1 MKKRN
6 IVNCINIKS
15 KMMGMVVI
23 AILVPLACLIF
34 FSAFYQSEVIEQKR
48 KAEVESQMR
57 YALGLSVQRFHTAIK
72 LSKDITYE
80 EKIEEYANLLQKDKI
95 NESLSYKLIT
105 AALKDKFYL
114 NNEIVFT
121 AVLLEANKDQIY
133 SVTADGY
140 HEIDHYLKNVHP
152 YIEERTKNLGSG
164 VCIYIRD
171 KKIYI
176 IRNLISTNNFKKF
189 GVIINQIDTKK
200 FFKELLSNET
210 FHKWIE
216 VTVNQESLQLRD
228 EYKDNIPSVDSKL
241 LTFHSGL
248 EENEISLNCQVK
260 VEKEEL
266 IQEEANFVRG
276 VTIGV
281 FIIILCISFVLFQT
295 YSSIVGPIVKLTGAL
310 KEVEQGNWGLTLTS
324 DREDEL
330 GILMRGFNDMSLKI
344 QYLIDCVYK
353 EELNLKEAKIKA
365 LQSQI
370 NPHFI
375 NNTLEIINWKA
386 QMIGGTEI
394 SKMIRALS
402 VTMIA
407 ALNRSNKKM
416 ITLNEEIR
424 YMDSYLYILKRRFED
439 RITIVKEIEEELLEC
454 EVPILII
461 QPLLENAVVH
471 GIEPAKGGTI
481 IILIRK
487 TEEEMLISI
496 ANDGKLLTGEEEER
510 IDKILCGEL
519 VPNKQHSVAIGNVN
533 ERIKLIYGSNYGL
546 TIGKN
551 QQSMTESIIRIPLRC
566 TNNSNKQQV
575 CPVENRE
582 EKQ

>member
-1 MKKRN
+1 MRKKN
-6 IVNCINIKS
+6 IANRINIKS
-15 KMMGMVVI
+15 KMMSMVVI

-34 FSAFYQSEVIEQKR
+34 FSAFYQKEVIEQKR
-48 KAEVESQMR
+48 KAEVESQMK

-80 EKIEEYANLLQKDKI
+80 EKIEEYAELLQKNKI

-114 NNEIVFT
+114 SNEILFT

-133 SVTADGY
+133 SITADGY
-140 HEIDHYLKNVHP
+140 HEIDHYIKSVHP
-152 YIEERTKNLGSG
+152 YIEEQTKDLGSG
-164 VCIYIRD
+164 VCIYVRD

-176 IRNLISTNNFKKF
+176 IRNLISTKNFKKF
-189 GVIINQIDTKK
+189 GVIINQVDTKK

-210 FHKWIE
+210 FKDWIE
-216 VTVNQESLQLRD
+216 VTINHESFQLQD
-228 EYKDNIPSVDSKL
+228 EYKDNISLENKL

-248 EENEISLNCQVK
+248 EDEQVSLACNVK
-260 VEKEEL
+260 IEKEKL
-266 IQEEANFVRG
+266 IQEETFFVRG
-276 VTIGV
+276 VTISV
-281 FIIILCISFVLFQT
+281 FLIILCISFVLFQT
-295 YSSIVGPIVKLTGAL
+295 YASIVGPIVELTGAL
-310 KEVEQGNWGLTLTS
+310 KEVEQGNWGLTLAS

-330 GILMRGFNDMSLKI
+330 GVLMRGFNEMSLKI
-344 QYLIDCVYK
+344 EYLIDCVYK

-370 NPHFI
+370 NPHFV

-402 VTMIA
+402 VIMLAT
-407 ALNRSNKKM
+407 LNRNNKKM
-416 ITLNEEIR
+416 VTLIEEIS

-471 GIEPAKGGTI
+471 GIEPAKGGKI
-481 IILIRK
+481 IILIKK
-487 TEEEMLISI
+487 TEEEILISI
-496 ANDGKLLTGEEEER
+496 ANDGKLLTKEEEER
-510 IDKILCGEL
+510 IVKMLCGEV
-519 VPNKQHSVAIGNVN
+519 VPNKQHSVGIGNVN
-533 ERIKLIYGSNYGL
+533 ERIKLIYGSRYGL
-546 TIGKN
+546 TISKN
-551 QQSMTESIIRIPLRC
+551 QQSMTESVIRIPLTC
-566 TNNSNKQQV
+566 TNNSKKQQV
-575 CPVENRE
+575 CPVENQG